1 MALDRKITLNILL
14 TMTKSINSMNDVVN
28 KFIGFFIKVGPNLAE
43 KIPDAVT
50 PDEIYDHLTERN
62 PSSMFLKA
70 ADKN

>member
-1 MALDRKITLNILL
+1 
-14 TMTKSINSMNDVVN
+14 MNDVVN
-28 KFIGFFIKVGPNLAE
+28 RFIGFFIKVGPNLVE

-70 ADKN
+70 VDKK